1 MDSRPIGVTGA
12 TGGLGGRVARRLA
25 DHGVPQ
31 RLLVRD
37 AARAPALER
46 AEVATFGGYD
56 DAEGFRR
63 ALEGVDTLFLVSAAE
78 DRDRVALH
86 RRMVDAVV
94 SAGVGRI
101 VYTSFVGAAPD
112 CTFTFGRDHF
122 HTEEH
127 IKAAGVGRTF
137 LRDNLYLDFIP
148 GLSSAEGVIR
158 GPAGDG
164 RVAAVARDDIADVAV
179 EVLVGEGHEGQAYD
193 LTGAEA
199 FTLAEAAEELSRVSG
214 RLIRFEDETLE
225 EARASRRPSG
235 AADFEI
241 EGWVTSYAA
250 IGAGDLEEVSDCVHR
265 FLDRPP
271 KRLGEW
277 LRENPESYRHLLH
290 PAA

>member
-1 MDSRPIGVTGA
+1 MERRPIGVTGA

-31 RLLVRD
+31 RVLVRD
-37 AARAPALER
+37 AARAPDLEH

-56 DAEGFRR
+56 DAEGVRR
-63 ALEGVDTLFLVSAAE
+63 ALHGIDTLFLVSAAE

-94 SAGVGRI
+94 AAGVGRI

-127 IKAAGVGRTF
+127 IKATGVGHTF

-148 GLSSAEGVIR
+148 GLSSSDGVIR

-225 EARASRRPSG
+225 EARESRRPSG

-241 EGWVTSYAA
+241 EGWITSYAA
-250 IGAGDLEEVSDCVHR
+250 IGAGDLEAVSDCVQR

>member
-1 MDSRPIGVTGA
+1 MLAITGSTGA
-12 TGGLGGRVARRLA
+12 VGGRVARALA
-25 DHGVPQ
+25 DDLRTDF
-31 RLLVRD
+31 RLVVRD
-37 AARAPALER
+37 PSRAPDFDTDVRVCDYADHAAAVEALR
-46 AEVATFGGYD
+46 GAEV
-56 DAEGFRR
+56 
-63 ALEGVDTLFLVSAAE
+63 LFMVSAAE
-78 DRDRVALH
+78 AVDRRDQH
-86 RRMVDAVV
+86 RTFIRAAAE
-94 SAGVGRI
+94 SGVRHI
-101 VYTSFVGAAPD
+101 VYTSFFGAAPD
-112 CTFTFGRDHF
+112 ATFTLARDHYA
-122 HTEEH
+122 TEQRIRSSAMRH
-127 IKAAGVGRTF
+127 TF

-148 GLSSAEGVIR
+148 GLSSTDGVIR

-179 EVLVGEGHEGQAYD
+179 QVLVGEGHDGQAYD

-214 RLIRFEDETLE
+214 RLITFEDETLE
-225 EARASRRPSG
+225 EARESRRPSG

-250 IGAGDLEEVSDCVHR
+250 IGAGDLEDVSDCVQR

-277 LRENPESYRHLLH
+277 LRENPDSYRRLLH